1 MVLKYCTQYVSKSGR
16 PSSNHRT
23 RKGQSSPLFPRRV
36 VLKNVL
42 TMRQLHPSSK
52 VVLKILHARLKHY
65 MNQELPDVQAGF
77 RKERGTRDQI
87 ANICWIK
94 EKAKVFQ
101 KTSTSVSATMP
112 KPLTVWIIISCGKH
126 LKRWEY
132 KTILPVSWETCM
144 WVKKKPLEPYMKQ
157 WSVQNWKKSMTIMI
171 LPSCLFNLYTKC
183 VLCAVCLVAQSCL
196 TLATHRL

>member
-94 EKAKVFQ
+94 EKAKEFQ
-101 KTSTSVSATMP
+101 KNIYLCFSHYAKAFDCVDHHKLWKAFKEMRIQDHLNCLLRNLYAGQETAVRTLQEQLIDSRLRKGYDRTVCCHPVCLIYMLSTSS
-112 KPLTVWIIISCGKH
+112 
-126 LKRWEY
+126 
-132 KTILPVSWETCM
+132 
-144 WVKKKPLEPYMKQ
+144 
-157 WSVQNWKKSMTIMI
+157 
-171 LPSCLFNLYTKC
+171 
-183 VLCAVCLVAQSCL
+183 
-196 TLATHRL
+196 